1 MKTNIIIQDQTDMK
15 LANLLAIFDLL
26 YRNAPISRAD
36 LAKLSGMSAT
46 SITRFVNNMLAANLV
61 SETPSDERK
70 VGRTAT
76 MLTINES
83 AFYSVGI
90 NIDSTHIHVS
100 VLNFKKKIVSDR
112 YVQIH
117 LTAPTLEHVL
127 DIAYRLYTEAL
138 EQANLK
144 PSQISGIGMSVIGIM
159 KNADTLEFTP
169 QFHWR
174 RMDIRKSVREKFH
187 IENVIIDNDC
197 NSALLGQCA
206 LHPEYK
212 DTTVACLSI
221 GSGVGSS
228 VTFNG
233 TLLSRPGTPSYSE
246 IGHSLVEP
254 DGMQCVCGNRGCL
267 QTFLAEDHMIT
278 RAQIYDSSVSTLED
292 IHEAWKNDVFW
303 ARKLIETACTYM
315 KVAIN
320 NLACLYNPEIV
331 LVSGSTIET
340 YWDMFGDA
348 LNDRDFYFEPFRDS
362 LQIIPFFKIYESSI
376 LGVSQQVQD
385 LHLKKLLESTL

>member
-1 MKTNIIIQDQTDMK
+1 MNTKIIIQDQTDMK

-26 YRNAPISRAD
+26 YCNAPISRAD

-46 SITRFVNNMLAANLV
+46 SITRFVNNMLAVNLV
-61 SETPSDERK
+61 NETPSDERK

-100 VLNFKKKIVSDR
+100 ILNFKKKIVSDR
-112 YVQIH
+112 YVQPH
-117 LTAPTLEHVL
+117 LTAPTLDQVL
-127 DIAYRLYTEAL
+127 DIAYKLYIETL

-144 PSQISGIGMSVIGIM
+144 PSQICGIGMSVIGIM

-187 IENVIIDNDC
+187 IENVLIDNDC
-197 NSALLGQCA
+197 NSALLGQCV

-233 TLLSRPGTPSYSE
+233 TLLSRPGSSAYSE

-254 DGMQCVCGNRGCL
+254 GGMLCACGNRGCL

-278 RAQIYDSSVSTLED
+278 RAQNFDPSVSTLDD
-292 IHEAWKNDVFW
+292 IHEAWKNDVSW
-303 ARKLIETACTYM
+303 ARNLIETAHTYI

-320 NLACLYNPEIV
+320 NLACLYNPEII

-348 LNDRDFYFEPFRDS
+348 LNDRSFYFEPFRDS
-362 LQIIPFFKIYESSI
+362 LQIVPFFKIYESSI
-376 LGVSQQVQD
+376 FGISQQVQD